1 MAVGC
6 MRVGI
11 DSLSLYTPG
20 YYLDLALLAE
30 RRNTPLRKY
39 VKGIGQERMAVPAPD
54 EDVVT
59 MGTNAALQA
68 LEGIDRK
75 QIDTLIFATESGI
88 DQSKAAG
95 IYVHRLLGLPSRCRT
110 FEVKQAC
117 CSSTAALQMALASVT
132 LKPSRKALI
141 VASDV
146 ARYGFGSA
154 GEPTQG
160 AGAIAM
166 VVSAHPR
173 LVEIHPACGSYTE
186 DVMDF
191 WRPNYMNEAV
201 VDGKY
206 SIKMYLKALMESWHA
221 YCEEGGMAL
230 GEFSRFCYHLPFTR
244 MAEKAHRHLVRN
256 TGANLSAE
264 QQAAQI
270 DDTLIYNRL
279 IGNCY
284 TASLYVG
291 LLSLLEG
298 SERDLG
304 NQHVGMFSYGSGCMG
319 SFFGGTVQPGY
330 RASLHARRHRDML
343 QAREA
348 LTYERYETFYNH
360 AVQRDGSDYQN
371 PRNRTGSYRFA
382 GVSGHKRLYETL
394 NAPADHPVDA
404 PADCDFVKV

>member
-1 MAVGC
+1 

-11 DSLSLYTPG
+11 DSLSIYTPG

-30 RRNTPLRKY
+30 RRNTSHDKY

-59 MGTNAALQA
+59 MGTNAALEA
-68 LEGIDRK
+68 LVGVDRS

-95 IYVHRLLGLPSRCRT
+95 IYVHSLLGLPSRCRT

-117 CSSTAALQMALASVT
+117 CSSTAALQMALASVA

-166 VVSAHPR
+166 VVSANPR
-173 LVEIHPACGSYTE
+173 LVEIHPAYGAYTE

-191 WRPNYMNEAV
+191 WRPNYMSEAV

-206 SIKMYLKALMESWHA
+206 SIKVYMNALLESWNA
-221 YCEEGGMAL
+221 YREEGGLAFE
-230 GEFSRFCYHLPFTR
+230 EFSRFCYHLPFTR
-244 MAEKAHRHLVRN
+244 MAEKAHRHLARHVAP
-256 TGANLSAE
+256 GFSAE

-270 DDTLIYNRL
+270 DDGLKYNRL
-279 IGNCY
+279 VGNCY
-284 TASLYVG
+284 TASLYIG
-291 LLSLLEG
+291 LLSMLENC
-298 SERDLG
+298 ENDLS
-304 NQHVGMFSYGSGCMG
+304 NENVGLFSYGSGCMG

-330 RASLHARRHRDML
+330 REVLNTRKHQEML
-343 QAREA
+343 AAREA
-348 LTYERYETFYNH
+348 LTFEQYEMFYNH
-360 AVQRDGSDYQN
+360 TLPEDGSDYQN
-371 PRNRTGSYRFA
+371 PRHRTGAYRFA
-382 GVSGHKRLYETL
+382 GVSDHKRLYE
-394 NAPADHPVDA
+394 PVD
-404 PADCDFVKV
+404 PALVTQGPQRSASPIACLT